1 MSAINIYNLPGAEG
15 CEAAGP
21 NMGPYAYRSWN
32 SLSSKYACA
41 WDYPAAAVI
50 QQPVDSVDFIG
61 RATFRIGEQHEAY
74 VELTGSKVKVAKTF
88 EPNQISSSTSTAATS
103 LGPVG
108 VGRVARTARHVPASE
123 AAVRTGTAGGA
134 GAASGAPG
142 RAVAPS
148 PWAGGRR

>member
-1 MSAINIYNLPGAEG
+1 SGVGSTSLLKGGVFEPGNATRLTAVNIYNLPGAEG

-103 LGPVG
+103 LGP
-108 VGRVARTARHVPASE
+108 T
-123 AAVRTGTAGGA
+123 T
-134 GAASGAPG
+134 
-142 RAVAPS
+142 
-148 PWAGGRR
+148 W